1 VLAATLWDLVQ
12 QETVE
17 DTRVGTYRPSGLAT
31 VTALDSAAEIERDG
45 NGLEHLQ
52 E

>member
-1 VLAATLWDLVQ
+1 MCWPQPCGIIQ
-12 QETVE
+12 QGTVE
-17 DTRVGTYRPSGLAT
+17 DARVETYRPSGLST

-45 NGLEHLQ
+45 IGFEHLQ